1 MILGLAQAP
10 SGDNLQQNI
19 AIHKQ
24 LISAAAKMGIEVLLF
39 PELSLTGYSPS
50 NMSKILGSDLHQAVD
65 ELRAFSQNLDKEVLV
80 GMPYWRNSSAKPVI
94 SRQLLGSK
102 DFRHEKSLIHPDEE
116 PFFSIGMAN
125 SALHLNQLIFNVGIC
140 FESCQSSYWQS
151 IPAADFLL
159 CPVAKDQPGM
169 AKSKHFWTEI
179 AKEQQRAMLICNAS
193 GSLEGFEASGGSML
207 IDQYGKVIYEA
218 EKEPALISFDLKALV
233 HKETR
238 LFLQ

>member
-1 MILGLAQAP
+1 MILGLAQTP
-10 SGDNLQQNI
+10 SGETLQQNL

-24 LISAAAKMGIEVLLF
+24 FLTEASKMGIEFLLF
-39 PELSLTGYSPS
+39 PELSLTGYRPS
-50 NMSKILGSDLHQAVD
+50 NMSKILCSDVDQAID
-65 ELRAFSQNLDKEVLV
+65 QLRVFSQNLDIEVLV

-94 SRQLLGSK
+94 SQQLLGSK
-102 DFRHEKSLIHPDEE
+102 EFRHEKSLIHTDEE
-116 PFFSIGMAN
+116 PFFCFGMAN
-125 SALHLNQLIFNVGIC
+125 STLHLSQLIFNVGIC

-159 CPVAKDQPGM
+159 CPVAKDQSGM
-169 AKSKHFWTEI
+169 AKSKNLWTEI
-179 AKEQQRAMLICNAS
+179 AKEQQRAMIICNAS

-218 EKEPALISFDLKALV
+218 EKEPALISFDLKSLV

-238 LFLQ
+238 LFEQ